1 MSNAE
6 FPNYYP
12 YINSSNEDFFREV
25 EKYLD
30 NATPQNKG
38 DLPPQAIPELTID
51 QYSNEIDS
59 QQELRDPIIFGLMG
73 IIKVNKSNEENINK
87 RTPLNRMDKKTLKII
102 KKVNISAQALIDK
115 KLDDLK

>member
-30 NATPQNKG
+30 NATPQNKS
-38 DLPPQAIPELTID
+38 DLPPQAVPELTID

-87 RTPLNRMDKKTLKII
+87 IAIYQDDSICLTFITDSKISWL
-102 KKVNISAQALIDK
+102 VAHHNNMA
-115 KLDDLK
+115 